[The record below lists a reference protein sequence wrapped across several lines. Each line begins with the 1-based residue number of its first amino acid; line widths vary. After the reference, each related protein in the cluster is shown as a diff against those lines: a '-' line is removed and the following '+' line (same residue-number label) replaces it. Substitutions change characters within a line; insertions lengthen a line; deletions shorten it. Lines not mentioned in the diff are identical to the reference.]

1 MINRVIVIEYRF
13 ILEKGKRRQNMN
25 SNIIPLIIFDTET
38 NGLTIECSVLSISA
52 IKVFYDLDRKIFLK
66 EFETYDRYYYVKEGE
81 AENKDAICVNG
92 LTREEITRRRKGA
105 NYPKFFYDDIESF
118 KRFCSET
125 RHFIAHNIKF
135 DLKYIEKYIDVPNT
149 FDTMAENRYI
159 MKLPS
164 SYGYKNP
171 RLSETAKF
179 YNIDVSCYSFHN
191 SLDDVK
197 VTAKVFRKMCKNNE
211 KSVLMFLNS
220 K

>member
-1 MINRVIVIEYRF
+1 MS
-13 ILEKGKRRQNMN
+13 
-25 SNIIPLIIFDTET
+25 SNIVPLIIFDTET

-52 IKVFYDLDRKIFLK
+52 IKVFYDLDKKIFLK
-66 EFETYDRYYYVKEGE
+66 DFKTYDRYYYVKDGE
-81 AENKDAICVNG
+81 EENKDAIFVNG
-92 LTREEITRRRKGA
+92 LTREEITRRRNGA
-105 NYPKFFYDDIESF
+105 DYSKFFYDDIESF
-118 KRFCSET
+118 KEFCKET

-149 FDTMAENRYI
+149 FDTMAVNRYI

-171 RLSETAKF
+171 RLSEAAEF
-179 YNIDVSCYSFHN
+179 YNIDVSPYSFHS

-197 VTAKVFRKMCKNNE
+197 VTAKIFRKMCKNYE
-211 KSVLMFLNS
+211 KNAMLFLNS